1 MCFAV
6 PSGLIISPLGFLEAA
21 AVINRPRALL
31 VVKMKQR
38 LPLPKKKKKKEKRQE
53 KAETFR

>member
-38 LPLPKKKKKKEKRQE
+38 LPLPKKKKKEKRQE